1 MRALHV
7 TPEYPPVIWG
17 GLGTAVGGLV
27 SASARSGMTVGVLLV
42 GGALV
47 LGPREGGGGA
57 PGGAGYGRVQPGFH
71 RLAAADGKADPER
84 VQFFQV
90 PPAEAAEAGV
100 YFSRQWKPDV

>member
-47 LGPREGGGGA
+47 LAPCEGGGGA
-57 PGGAGYGRVQPGFH
+57 RGGAGSGRVHPGFP
-71 RLAAADGKADPER
+71 RRGAAGGKAGQEG
-84 VQFFQV
+84 VWFFRV
-90 PPAEAAEAGV
+90 PPAGAAGAGV
-100 YFSRQWKPDV
+100 SSPRQ